1 MDMPVESRSPLLSV
15 MRRPGAARLWGAGV
29 AVSVMRWLEMLAF
42 SLFALSE
49 TGSALVVSLIVFAR
63 MLPLL
68 FLGGIVSSLVE
79 RRDRRTTLLVA
90 LGTMLVSAVALF
102 GAALA
107 DRLSVPLVMLA
118 AVLGGIF
125 WAVETPLRRTMLA
138 EAGGMERIGQ
148 SMGLEIATNQLTR
161 LTGAV
166 MGGAIVA
173 LLGLGGIFA
182 CGILLY
188 TAAIVLISGLARS
201 APSRA
206 NGRGLREVLRG
217 LTESMREARRSDLV
231 MGSLLISAVFN
242 LWAFPYFALGPVVG
256 EHVLGLGP
264 SGIGVLMGMEPLG
277 ALVGSI
283 LIASR
288 LHPRLFAPVY
298 GLSPVVF
305 VLGTTVLAL
314 TGSNLLAHMALFGAG
329 LGMAAFAVMQMVLPM
344 YAAPPE
350 MRVRLVGLMAMTIGV
365 APLGFAHAGLMAE
378 WLGAQNAL
386 LVIAAEGC
394 IATLLVLLRYPE
406 LLTTRLRPEG
416 VGTSGIGD

>member
-1 MDMPVESRSPLLSV
+1 MDLPVESRSHLLSV
-15 MRRPGAARLWGAGV
+15 MRRPGAARLWAAGV
-29 AVSVMRWLEMLAF
+29 AVSIMRWLEMLAF

-49 TGSALVVSLIVFAR
+49 TGSALIVSLTVFAR

-68 FLGGIVSSLVE
+68 FLGGIASSLVE

-90 LGTMLVSAVALF
+90 LGTMLASAVALF

-166 MGGAIVA
+166 MGGTIVA
-173 LLGLGGIFA
+173 LLGLGGIFFSGVLFYA
-182 CGILLY
+182 AAILL
-188 TAAIVLISGLARS
+188 ILGLDRSPPARRSARS
-201 APSRA
+201 A
-206 NGRGLREVLRG
+206 REVLRG
-217 LTESMREARRSDLV
+217 LWESIREARRSRLLT
-231 MGSLLISAVFN
+231 GSLLISAVFN

-256 EHVLGLGP
+256 EHALGLGP
-264 SGIGVLMGMEPLG
+264 SGIGLLMGMEPLG

-283 LIASR
+283 LIAAR
-288 LHPRLFAPVY
+288 LRPRLFAPFY

-305 VLGTTVLAL
+305 VLGTTLFALAA
-314 TGSNLLAHMALFGAG
+314 SSLLAHAALFGAG
-329 LGMAAFAVMQMVLPM
+329 FGMAAFAVMQMVLPM
-344 YAAPPE
+344 YAAPAS
-350 MRVRLVGLMAMTIGV
+350 MRVRMVGLMAMTIGV
-365 APLGFAHAGLMAE
+365 APLGLAHAGLLAE
-378 WLGAQNAL
+378 WLGARNAL
-386 LVIAAEGC
+386 LVIAAEGGL
-394 IATLLVLLRYPE
+394 ATLAVLLRYPQ
-406 LLTTRLRPEG
+406 LLTARLHPDHTG
-416 VGTSGIGD
+416 GAVGEN